1 MLSAHLKNSRRH
13 IFLHRLSV
21 QNKSK
26 TVVLVCAASNSSCM
40 VTLKPF
46 NNNKHVSLVSVV
58 PGIVK
63 STGTQ
68 QDEKD
73 VLPFFFFL

>member
-1 MLSAHLKNSRRH
+1 MLSAHLTRSRRH
-13 IFLHRLSV
+13 ILLHRLGV

-26 TVVLVCAASNSSCM
+26 TVVSVCAASTSSCM

-46 NNNKHVSLVSVV
+46 NNNKLISLVSIV
-58 PGIVK
+58 PGIAK

-68 QDEKD
+68 KGEKD
-73 VLPFFFFL
+73 VLPFFVA